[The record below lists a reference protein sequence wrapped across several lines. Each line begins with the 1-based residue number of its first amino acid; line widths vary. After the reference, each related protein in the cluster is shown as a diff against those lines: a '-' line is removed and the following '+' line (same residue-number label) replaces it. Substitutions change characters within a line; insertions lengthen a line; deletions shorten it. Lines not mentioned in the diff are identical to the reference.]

1 MEIEVGKCY
10 CRRNPLWGRDVVR
23 VNRQVQSSV
32 LDFERFDVTII
43 KTTEGLELIEHQTL
57 PLTIFAN
64 TGYEPVP
71 EELFLKLLA
80 MARMARAAS
89 QAKKLSLERDQ
100 QEPSLGH
107 DPREQELSINIQ
119 QQVESLLRDYG
130 IIDDTPAEI
139 FAQQYAQGMK
149 NLLDGVYD
157 VVDVH
162 K

>member
-1 MEIEVGKCY
+1 MEIEVGQCY

-32 LDFERFDVTII
+32 LDFERFDVTTI
-43 KTTEGLELIEHQTL
+43 KTSEGLELIEHQTL
-57 PLTIFAN
+57 PLSIFAN
-64 TGYEPVP
+64 TGYEPIP
-71 EELFLKLLA
+71 EELFLKLFA

-89 QAKKLSLERDQ
+89 QAKK
-100 QEPSLGH
+100 
-107 DPREQELSINIQ
+107 ELSINIQ

-130 IIDDTPAEI
+130 IIDDTPPEI

>member
-1 MEIEVGKCY
+1 MEIEVGQCY

-43 KTTEGLELIEHQTL
+43 KTSEGLELIEHQTL
-57 PLTIFAN
+57 PLSIFAN
-64 TGYEPVP
+64 TGYEPIP
-71 EELFLKLLA
+71 EELFLKLFA

-89 QAKKLSLERDQ
+89 QAQNLSLGAE
-100 QEPSLGH
+100 
-107 DPREQELSINIQ
+107 
-119 QQVESLLRDYG
+119 QQVESLLREYG
-130 IIDDTPAEI
+130 IIDDTPAET

-149 NLLDGVYD
+149 NLLNGVYD

>member
-1 MEIEVGKCY
+1 MEIEVGQCY

-43 KTTEGLELIEHQTL
+43 KTSEGLELIEHQTL

-71 EELFLKLLA
+71 EELFLKLFA

-89 QAKKLSLERDQ
+89 QAPK
-100 QEPSLGH
+100 
-107 DPREQELSINIQ
+107 ELSINIQ

-130 IIDDTPAEI
+130 IIDDTPPET

>member
-1 MEIEVGKCY
+1 MEIEVGQCY

-32 LDFERFDVTII
+32 LDFERFDVTTI

-57 PLTIFAN
+57 PLSIFAN
-64 TGYEPVP
+64 TGYEPIP
-71 EELFLKLLA
+71 EELFLKLFA

-89 QAKKLSLERDQ
+89 QAKSLSLGAE
-100 QEPSLGH
+100 
-107 DPREQELSINIQ
+107 
-119 QQVESLLRDYG
+119 QQVESLLREYG
-130 IIDDTPAEI
+130 IIDDTPAET

>member
-1 MEIEVGKCY
+1 MEIEVGQCY

-43 KTTEGLELIEHQTL
+43 KTSEGLELIEHQTL

-71 EELFLKLLA
+71 EELFLKLFA

-89 QAKKLSLERDQ
+89 QAKK
-100 QEPSLGH
+100 
-107 DPREQELSINIQ
+107 ELSANIQ

-130 IIDDTPAEI
+130 IIDDTPSEI

>member
-1 MEIEVGKCY
+1 MEIEVGQCY
-10 CRRNPLWGRDVVR
+10 CQRNPLWGRNVIR
-23 VNRQVQSSV
+23 VNRELQSSV

-43 KTTEGLELIEHQTL
+43 KTSEGLELIEHQTL

-64 TGYEPVP
+64 TGYESVP

-80 MARMARAAS
+80 MARLSRAAS
-89 QAKKLSLERDQ
+89 QANSTSLERDQ
-100 QEPSLGH
+100 KEH
-107 DPREQELSINIQ
+107 
-119 QQVESLLRDYG
+119 QQVESLLREYG
-130 IIDDTPAEI
+130 IIDDTSPEV

>member
-1 MEIEVGKCY
+1 MIEVGHCY
-10 CRRNPLWGRDVVR
+10 CRRNPMWGRDVVR

-43 KTTEGLELIEHQTL
+43 KTSEGLELIEHQTL

-64 TGYEPVP
+64 TGFEPVP

-80 MARMARAAS
+80 MARLVQAAS
-89 QAKKLSLERDQ
+89 QANTLS
-100 QEPSLGH
+100 QETDHKDSL
-107 DPREQELSINIQ
+107 SAKTQ
-119 QQVESLLRDYG
+119 QQVETLLRDYG
-130 IIDDTPAEI
+130 VIDDTPSEI
-139 FAQQYAQGMK
+139 YAQQYAQGMK
-149 NLLDGVYD
+149 RLLDGVYD

>member
-1 MEIEVGKCY
+1 MEIEVGQCY

-43 KTTEGLELIEHQTL
+43 KTSEGLELIEHQTL
-57 PLTIFAN
+57 PLSIFAN

-71 EELFLKLLA
+71 EELFLKLFA

-89 QAKKLSLERDQ
+89 QAKSLSLGAE
-100 QEPSLGH
+100 
-107 DPREQELSINIQ
+107 
-119 QQVESLLRDYG
+119 QQVESLLREYG
-130 IIDDTPAEI
+130 IIDDTPAET

>member
-1 MEIEVGKCY
+1 MEIEVGQCY

-43 KTTEGLELIEHQTL
+43 KTSEGLELIEHQTL
-57 PLTIFAN
+57 PLSIFAN

-71 EELFLKLLA
+71 EELFLKLFA

-89 QAKKLSLERDQ
+89 QAKSLSLGAE
-100 QEPSLGH
+100 
-107 DPREQELSINIQ
+107 
-119 QQVESLLRDYG
+119 QQVESLLHEYG
-130 IIDDTPAEI
+130 IIDDTPAET
-139 FAQQYAQGMK
+139 FAQQYAQDMK

-157 VVDVH
+157 MVDVH

>member
-1 MEIEVGKCY
+1 MEIEVGQCY

-32 LDFERFDVTII
+32 LDFERFDVTTI
-43 KTTEGLELIEHQTL
+43 KTSEGLELIEHQTL
-57 PLTIFAN
+57 PSSIFAN

-71 EELFLKLLA
+71 EELFLKLFA

-89 QAKKLSLERDQ
+89 QAKSLSLGAE
-100 QEPSLGH
+100 
-107 DPREQELSINIQ
+107 
-119 QQVESLLRDYG
+119 QQVESLLREYG
-130 IIDDTPAEI
+130 IIDDTPAET
-139 FAQQYAQGMK
+139 FAQQYAQDMK

-157 VVDVH
+157 MVDVH

>member
-1 MEIEVGKCY
+1 MEIEVGQCY

-43 KTTEGLELIEHQTL
+43 KTSEGLELIEHQTL

-71 EELFLKLLA
+71 EELFLKLFA

-89 QAKKLSLERDQ
+89 QAKSLSPGAE
-100 QEPSLGH
+100 
-107 DPREQELSINIQ
+107 
-119 QQVESLLRDYG
+119 QQVESLLREYG
-130 IIDDTPAEI
+130 IIDDTPAET

>member
-1 MEIEVGKCY
+1 MEIEVGQCY

-32 LDFERFDVTII
+32 LDFERFDVTTI
-43 KTTEGLELIEHQTL
+43 KTSEGLELIEHQTL
-57 PLTIFAN
+57 PLSIFAN

-71 EELFLKLLA
+71 EELFLKLFA

-89 QAKKLSLERDQ
+89 QAKSLSLGAE
-100 QEPSLGH
+100 
-107 DPREQELSINIQ
+107 
-119 QQVESLLRDYG
+119 QQVESLLREYG
-130 IIDDTPAEI
+130 IIDDTPAET
-139 FAQQYAQGMK
+139 FAQQYAQDMK

-157 VVDVH
+157 MVDVH

>member
-1 MEIEVGKCY
+1 MEIEVGQCY

-32 LDFERFDVTII
+32 LDFERFDVTTI
-43 KTTEGLELIEHQTL
+43 KTSEGLELIEHQTL

-71 EELFLKLLA
+71 EELFLKLFA

-89 QAKKLSLERDQ
+89 QAKSLSLGAE
-100 QEPSLGH
+100 
-107 DPREQELSINIQ
+107 
-119 QQVESLLRDYG
+119 QQVESLLREYG
-130 IIDDTPAEI
+130 IIDDTPAET
-139 FAQQYAQGMK
+139 FAQQYAQDMK

-157 VVDVH
+157 MVDVH

>member
-1 MEIEVGKCY
+1 MEIEVGQCY

-32 LDFERFDVTII
+32 LDFERFDVTTI
-43 KTTEGLELIEHQTL
+43 KTSEGLELIEHQTL
-57 PLTIFAN
+57 PLSIFAN

-71 EELFLKLLA
+71 EELFLKLFA

-89 QAKKLSLERDQ
+89 QAKNLSLGAE
-100 QEPSLGH
+100 
-107 DPREQELSINIQ
+107 
-119 QQVESLLRDYG
+119 QQVESLLREYG
-130 IIDDTPAEI
+130 IIDDTPSET

>member
-1 MEIEVGKCY
+1 MEIEVGQCY

-43 KTTEGLELIEHQTL
+43 KTSEGLELIEHQTL

-64 TGYEPVP
+64 TGYEPIP
-71 EELFLKLLA
+71 EELFLKLFA

-89 QAKKLSLERDQ
+89 QAKSLSLGAE
-100 QEPSLGH
+100 
-107 DPREQELSINIQ
+107 
-119 QQVESLLRDYG
+119 QQVESLLREYG
-130 IIDDTPAEI
+130 IIDDTPAET

>member
-1 MEIEVGKCY
+1 MEIEVGQCY
-10 CRRNPLWGRDVVR
+10 CRRNPLWGRDVVK

-43 KTTEGLELIEHQTL
+43 KTSEGLELIEHQTL

-89 QAKKLSLERDQ
+89 QAKSLSLGAE
-100 QEPSLGH
+100 
-107 DPREQELSINIQ
+107 
-119 QQVESLLRDYG
+119 QQVESLLREYG
-130 IIDDTPAEI
+130 IIDDTPSET

-149 NLLDGVYD
+149 DLLDGVYD

>member
-1 MEIEVGKCY
+1 MEIEVGQCY

-43 KTTEGLELIEHQTL
+43 KTSEGLELIEHQTL

-71 EELFLKLLA
+71 EELFLKLFA
-80 MARMARAAS
+80 MARIARAAS
-89 QAKKLSLERDQ
+89 QAKSLSLGAE
-100 QEPSLGH
+100 
-107 DPREQELSINIQ
+107 
-119 QQVESLLRDYG
+119 QQVESLLREYG
-130 IIDDTPAEI
+130 IIDDTPAET

>member
-1 MEIEVGKCY
+1 MEIEVGQCY

-80 MARMARAAS
+80 MARLSRAAS
-89 QAKKLSLERDQ
+89 QANSTSLERDQ
-100 QEPSLGH
+100 KEH
-107 DPREQELSINIQ
+107 
-119 QQVESLLRDYG
+119 QQVESLLLEYG
-130 IIDDTPAEI
+130 IIDDTSPEI
-139 FAQQYAQGMK
+139 FAQQYAHGMK

>member
-1 MEIEVGKCY
+1 MEIEVGQCY

-43 KTTEGLELIEHQTL
+43 KTSEGLELIEHQTL

-71 EELFLKLLA
+71 EELFLKLFA
-80 MARMARAAS
+80 MAQMARAAS
-89 QAKKLSLERDQ
+89 QAKSLSLGAE
-100 QEPSLGH
+100 
-107 DPREQELSINIQ
+107 
-119 QQVESLLRDYG
+119 QQVESLLREYG
-130 IIDDTPAEI
+130 IIDDTPAET

>member
-1 MEIEVGKCY
+1 MEIEVGQCY

-32 LDFERFDVTII
+32 LDFERFDVTTI
-43 KTTEGLELIEHQTL
+43 KTSEGLELIEHQTL
-57 PLTIFAN
+57 PLSIFAN

-71 EELFLKLLA
+71 EELFLKLFA

-89 QAKKLSLERDQ
+89 QAKSLSLGAE
-100 QEPSLGH
+100 
-107 DPREQELSINIQ
+107 
-119 QQVESLLRDYG
+119 QQVESLLREYG
-130 IIDDTPAEI
+130 IIDDTPAET
-139 FAQQYAQGMK
+139 FAQQYAQDMK

>member
-1 MEIEVGKCY
+1 MEIEVGQCY

-43 KTTEGLELIEHQTL
+43 KTSEGLELIEHQTL

-71 EELFLKLLA
+71 EELFLKLFA

-89 QAKKLSLERDQ
+89 QAKK
-100 QEPSLGH
+100 
-107 DPREQELSINIQ
+107 ELSINIQ
-119 QQVESLLRDYG
+119 QQVESLLREYG
-130 IIDDTPAEI
+130 IIDDTPPEI

>member
-1 MEIEVGKCY
+1 MEIEVGQCY

-32 LDFERFDVTII
+32 LDFERFDVTTI
-43 KTTEGLELIEHQTL
+43 KTSEGLELIEHQTL
-57 PLTIFAN
+57 PLSIFAN
-64 TGYEPVP
+64 TGYEPIP
-71 EELFLKLLA
+71 EELFLKLFA

-89 QAKKLSLERDQ
+89 QAKSLSPGVE
-100 QEPSLGH
+100 
-107 DPREQELSINIQ
+107 
-119 QQVESLLRDYG
+119 QQVESLLREYG
-130 IIDDTPAEI
+130 IIDDTPAET

-149 NLLDGVYD
+149 DLLDGVYD

>member
-1 MEIEVGKCY
+1 MEIEVGQCY

-80 MARMARAAS
+80 MARLSRAAS
-89 QAKKLSLERDQ
+89 QANSTSLERDQ
-100 QEPSLGH
+100 KEH
-107 DPREQELSINIQ
+107 
-119 QQVESLLRDYG
+119 QQVESLLREYG
-130 IIDDTPAEI
+130 IIDDTSPEV

>member
-1 MEIEVGKCY
+1 MEIEVGQCY

-32 LDFERFDVTII
+32 LDFERFDVTTI
-43 KTTEGLELIEHQTL
+43 KTSEGLELIEHQTL

-71 EELFLKLLA
+71 EELFLKLFA

-89 QAKKLSLERDQ
+89 QAKSLSLGAE
-100 QEPSLGH
+100 
-107 DPREQELSINIQ
+107 
-119 QQVESLLRDYG
+119 QQVESLLREYG
-130 IIDDTPAEI
+130 IIDDTPSEI

>member
-1 MEIEVGKCY
+1 M
-10 CRRNPLWGRDVVR
+10 VR

-43 KTTEGLELIEHQTL
+43 KTSEGLELIEHQTL
-57 PLTIFAN
+57 PLSIFAN

-71 EELFLKLLA
+71 EELFLKLFA

-89 QAKKLSLERDQ
+89 QAKSLSLGAE
-100 QEPSLGH
+100 
-107 DPREQELSINIQ
+107 
-119 QQVESLLRDYG
+119 QQVESLLREYG
-130 IIDDTPAEI
+130 IIDDTPAET
-139 FAQQYAQGMK
+139 FAQQYAQDMK

-157 VVDVH
+157 MVDVH